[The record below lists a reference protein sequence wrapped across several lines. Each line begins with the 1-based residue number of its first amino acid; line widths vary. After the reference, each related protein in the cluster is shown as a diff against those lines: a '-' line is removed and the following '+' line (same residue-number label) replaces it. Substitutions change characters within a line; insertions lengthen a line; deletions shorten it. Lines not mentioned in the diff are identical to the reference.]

1 MNVCMQQR
9 KGIAWRCD
17 LLKDKHE
24 QRTLVSKWH
33 NATSHASKT
42 KLNFNRFKVISLPHK
57 SSGFFFLD
65 IKIYRS
71 AVCLAFK
78 IFRFSSNSICWHRG
92 IKIPQSTMLRRIYIL
107 GNDNV
112 EDDESHSSSPK
123 CQEKIDL
130 LFFFFNFMST
140 SLKKRDMHYILKCK
154 TFWNSN

>member
-42 KLNFNRFKVISLPHK
+42 KLNFNRFKVISLLHK

-92 IKIPQSTMLRRIYIL
+92 IKIPQSTMLRGIYIL

-112 EDDESHSSSPK
+112 EDDESPSSSPK

-130 LFFFFNFMST
+130 LFFLT
-140 SLKKRDMHYILKCK
+140 SCLQVLKKETCTTY
-154 TFWNSN
+154 

>member
-1 MNVCMQQR
+1 MNSEHWSQIDIMQSHIQA
-9 KGIAWRCD
+9 KQNWILID
-17 LLKDKHE
+17 
-24 QRTLVSKWH
+24 SKWFLFFI
-33 NATSHASKT
+33 NP
-42 KLNFNRFKVISLPHK
+42 LD
-57 SSGFFFLD
+57 FFFLD

-92 IKIPQSTMLRRIYIL
+92 IKIPQSTMLWGIYIL

-130 LFFFFNFMST
+130 LFFFLT
-140 SLKKRDMHYILKCK
+140 SCLQVLKKETCTTY
-154 TFWNSN
+154 

>member
-1 MNVCMQQR
+1 MFACSKEKALHEGVIYWKTNMNSEHWSQSDIMQPHMQA
-9 KGIAWRCD
+9 KQNGILID
-17 LLKDKHE
+17 
-24 QRTLVSKWH
+24 SKWFLFLI
-33 NATSHASKT
+33 NP
-42 KLNFNRFKVISLPHK
+42 LD
-57 SSGFFFLD
+57 FFFLD

-92 IKIPQSTMLRRIYIL
+92 IKIPQSTMLWGIYIL